1 MPSTGSAEL
10 DSSTARLLVSYTLA
24 SSRLAP
30 TCNLTPPV
38 HALDPQRSFLK
49 SYRSH
54 RRLGGSGP
62 HAWQRATPQHAEL
75 LVSAAAPDR
84 EGIICAAAASLGETD
99 ASLRQRAD
107 RASSTVTTAR
117 PLHTQGARSTRRAPL
132 LQRALL
138 PGRGGASSGACGTRG
153 PRPTERRRRVS
164 GAERA
169 TSHEMPDA
177 ALDCRC
183 ARSSRVCR

>member
-117 PLHTQGARSTRRAPL
+117 PLSAQGARGMRRAPL
-132 LQRALL
+132 LRRALR
-138 PGRGGASSGACGTRG
+138 PGRGRASGVTRDAARARPSAVTSSGAGG
-153 PRPTERRRRVS
+153 QN
-164 GAERA
+164 
-169 TSHEMPDA
+169 SHK
-177 ALDCRC
+177 C
-183 ARSSRVCR
+183 